1 MGELLKVDFAQ
12 GRNRRENPSARE
24 LRELKRAEDTGYDEI
39 LEQGAY
45 MVARLEQAIYAGADE
60 LEVEDLRVTAS
71 EALSMIGLDDYARV
85 YKRATQIQDELSQQ
99 SQ

>member
-1 MGELLKVDFAQ
+1 MGELLKVNFAQ
-12 GRNRRENPSARE
+12 GGSRQETPSARE
-24 LRELKRAEDTGYDEI
+24 LRELKRPEDADHGDI

-45 MVARLEQAIYAGADE
+45 MVARLEHAIYARADE
-60 LEVEDLRVTAS
+60 LEIEDLRVTTS